1 MRSEPAFHAQA
12 ELLDELAADVRAG
25 LGGPGP
31 KTLPSRYLYD
41 DLGSA
46 LFEAISFLP
55 EYGLTRADER
65 IVRAHAS
72 EITANL
78 RPPTVVAELGSG
90 SGRKTRWI
98 LEALARRRPTV

>member
-1 MRSEPAFHAQA
+1 MRSEAVSHTQVEPV
-12 ELLDELAADVRAG
+12 DELAADVRAG
-25 LGGPGP
+25 LGGPGQ

-65 IVRAHAS
+65 IVRAHAR
-72 EITANL
+72 EMAAML
-78 RPPTVVAELGSG
+78 RPPVVVAELG
-90 SGRKTRWI
+90 
-98 LEALARRRPTV
+98 RRSLKDWTPCVDG